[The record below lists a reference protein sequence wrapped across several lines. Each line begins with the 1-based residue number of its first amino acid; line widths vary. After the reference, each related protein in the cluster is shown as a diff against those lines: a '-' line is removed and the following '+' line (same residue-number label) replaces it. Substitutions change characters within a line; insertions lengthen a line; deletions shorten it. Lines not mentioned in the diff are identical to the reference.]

1 MTAAGTAER
10 RPGAADGSLV
20 ARARLLVPLLRA
32 AAPEIERSGQLT
44 VEVEGALHRAGFFA
58 LHAPRSHGGPAAGL
72 RTAVEVHRTLAR
84 GDGSAAWVCMLL
96 SGAGLV
102 ASRLDDRAR
111 TEVWGAD
118 PGSGVCADVDPH
130 GAAVRVPG
138 GVSVSG
144 RWPTLSGVHS
154 APWALLCT
162 QVVTDTSR
170 VLDTVLVLVPVDPA
184 AIERTWDVTGMEGT
198 GSDTLVLTDVLVP
211 DHRVLSLT
219 AAPVA
224 RPDEPLQRVQPTSF
238 MVPAHAAVLLGMAEA
253 ALEHTRDRLAAGRS
267 TVGSPVVRAQ
277 VAQAASSIDSA
288 ALHLARA
295 VDDVEDALAAGHLLD
310 APARARIRMDA
321 GTIATDLRRALDPL
335 LDVGGAGSFAR
346 RSPVQR
352 IWRDVTV
359 ASRHPLL
366 SPGLSTGIE
375 GRALLGLPET
385 AVDDI

>member
-1 MTAAGTAER
+1 
-10 RPGAADGSLV
+10 V
-20 ARARLLVPLLRA
+20 AQARLLVPLLRA

-44 VEVEGALHRAGFFA
+44 AEVEGALHRAGFFA
-58 LHAPRSHGGPAAGL
+58 LHAPRSHGGPEAGL

-96 SGAGLV
+96 SGAGMV
-102 ASRLDDRAR
+102 ASRLGDRAR
-111 TEVWGAD
+111 TDVWGAD
-118 PGSGVCADVDPH
+118 PGSGVCANVDPH

-162 QVVTDTSR
+162 QVVTDTGR
-170 VLDTVLVLVPVDPA
+170 VVDTVLVLVPVDPT

-198 GSDTLVLTDVLVP
+198 GSDSLVLTDVLVP

-219 AAPVA
+219 EAEPAVA

-267 TVGSPVVRAQ
+267 AAGSPVVRAQ
-277 VAQAASSIDSA
+277 VAQAASAIDSA

-295 VDDVEDALAAGHLLD
+295 VDDVEDALAAGRLLD
-310 APARARIRMDA
+310 VPARARIRMDA
-321 GTIATDLRRALDPL
+321 GTIATDLRRALDLL